1 MAVDL
6 KGRHFIALADFT
18 REELNQ
24 FLATAELLKLRQKA
38 GEQVRTLEGKTLG
51 LIFMKPST
59 RTRLAF
65 EVAMRQLGGSALFL
79 SANDLQLGRGETIED
94 TARVLSRYL
103 DGIMI
108 RTFAHQDVVDLA
120 QNSSIPVINGLTDL
134 LHPCQ
139 ILADLLTIMEKKG
152 RLEAINLTY
161 VGDGNNVAHSLL
173 LGGAITGLNVTVAT
187 PMGYEPDGEIVNQAQ
202 ALAAR
207 SGARIGLTSDPL
219 KGVSGADVVYTDVW
233 TSMGQEG
240 EEQQRLKDLEPFQV
254 NRELMGRAA
263 PGAVFMH
270 CLPAHR
276 GEEVTDEIMDG
287 PQSVVFDQ
295 AENRLHAHKA
305 ILTLLLS

>member
-1 MAVDL
+1 MAVNL
-6 KGRHFIALADFT
+6 KGRHFVALADFT
-18 REELNQ
+18 TEELNQ
-24 FLATAELLKLRQKA
+24 FLTTAELLKMRQKA
-38 GEQVRTLEGKTLG
+38 GERVRTLEGKTLG

-79 SANDLQLGRGETIED
+79 SANDLQLRRGETIED

-120 QNSSIPVINGLTDL
+120 ANATIPVINGLTDL

-139 ILADLLTIMEKKG
+139 VLADLLTITEKKG
-152 RLEAINLTY
+152 RIAGINLTY
-161 VGDGNNVAHSLL
+161 LGDGNNMAHSLL
-173 LGGAITGLNVTVAT
+173 VGGALTGLNVTVAT
-187 PMGYEPDGEIVNQAQ
+187 PAGYEPDIAIVERAQ
-202 ALAAR
+202 AIASRTGSL
-207 SGARIGLTSDPL
+207 IGLTTDP
-219 KGVSGADVVYTDVW
+219 VQAVTGADVVYTDVW
-233 TSMGQEG
+233 TSMGQE
-240 EEQQRLKDLEPFQV
+240 EETQRRLKDLGPFQV
-254 NRELMGRAA
+254 NRQLMSKAR
-263 PGAVFMH
+263 PDSIFMH

-305 ILTLLLS
+305 ILTLVM